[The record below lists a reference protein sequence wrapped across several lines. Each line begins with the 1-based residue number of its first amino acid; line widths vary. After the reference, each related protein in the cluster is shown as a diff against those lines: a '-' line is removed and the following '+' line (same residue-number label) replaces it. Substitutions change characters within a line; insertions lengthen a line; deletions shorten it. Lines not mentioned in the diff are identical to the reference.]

1 MWLRPSF
8 LVPLKAEIKSEFFS
22 VFGKTV
28 AIPDEK
34 LADFVQNSGFTDL
47 ISASAHFRRV
57 IKYYSDKYTYIPTF
71 NHLISE
77 RLPVL
82 QDTSEWVHKMHAS
95 FPQFRPY
102 LFSPAK
108 SALSQDYT
116 VYESMLVSDASLRLA
131 RNFANCAKLY
141 HSLRYVPSAVI
152 LLERAA
158 YTMIYRGVMSAAS
171 YADIFAAHNRL
182 KAIRMPNRD
191 KNPGWAKANF
201 ALAVNRRTHFTVG
214 TRPFSW
220 WDALAV
226 ICRDSLWDIHG
237 AGVDREALFNSWVRQ
252 TLDKGCASSVIISEN
267 PIPLTRAEEE
277 QLQMSA
283 AYRNI
288 IRHYPYREV

>member
-108 SALSQDYT
+108 SAAI
-116 VYESMLVSDASLRLA
+116 SDMRPCSTYWIIG
-131 RNFANCAKLY
+131 AN
-141 HSLRYVPSAVI
+141 
-152 LLERAA
+152 
-158 YTMIYRGVMSAAS
+158 SAAT
-171 YADIFAAHNRL
+171 
-182 KAIRMPNRD
+182 AIC
-191 KNPGWAKANF
+191 WAW
-201 ALAVNRRTHFTVG
+201 LRRRTV
-214 TRPFSW
+214 PP
-220 WDALAV
+220 A
-226 ICRDSLWDIHG
+226 
-237 AGVDREALFNSWVRQ
+237 
-252 TLDKGCASSVIISEN
+252 
-267 PIPLTRAEEE
+267 
-277 QLQMSA
+277 
-283 AYRNI
+283 
-288 IRHYPYREV
+288 